1 MAGTKDDARWD
12 KNFKVLKEFKE
23 EYGRLPKMKEE
34 YKGVKIGR
42 WVANIRYYYNLKH
55 EVDRRIV
62 LDEKRMEDLESIG
75 FIFGDWTIHF
85 DILVRFKEEYGRFP
99 ETYETYEGFEIGM
112 YCNNIRARYNHS
124 YGHIKDN
131 LLKALEKIDFPLTD
145 WKDYKWNMR
154 FGFLKEFKE
163 KHGRLPKCNEKYNGF
178 CLGAWMY
185 RERRKTDNPE
195 RIERLKS
202 IGVEIKGDK

>member
-23 EYGRLPKMKEE
+23 EYGRLPKMREE
-34 YKGVKIGR
+34 YKGVKIGK
-42 WVANIRYYYNLKH
+42 WVANIRYYYNIKH

-99 ETYETYEGFEIGM
+99 EVNEIG
-112 YCNNIRARYNHS
+112 
-124 YGHIKDN
+124 
-131 LLKALEKIDFPLTD
+131 FPLTD
-145 WKDYKWNMR
+145 WKDYKWDMR

-163 KHGRLPKCNEKYNGF
+163 KHGRLPKCNEKYNDF